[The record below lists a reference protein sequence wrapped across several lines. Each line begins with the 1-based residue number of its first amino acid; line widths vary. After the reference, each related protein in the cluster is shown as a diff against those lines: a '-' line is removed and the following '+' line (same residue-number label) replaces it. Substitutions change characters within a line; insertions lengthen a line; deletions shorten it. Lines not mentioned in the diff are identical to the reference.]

1 VLPVVVVVD
10 VGYVVVDVGDVVV
23 DVGDVIVDDDVDET
37 LLLDVPLTS
46 AFFGATS

>member
-10 VGYVVVDVGDVVV
+10 VGDVVV
-23 DVGDVIVDDDVDET
+23 EDVDDDVDDDDEIV
-37 LLLDVPLTS
+37 LLDVPLIS